1 MPAAAGRDLG
11 ANVLPFGL
19 TTDVSAGALAAGAG
33 SALAGGQ
40 ASAGSAAASS
50 LEGKANGFADELN
63 SIAGQGKGQAKAQAG
78 AAVTGKGGRTAD
90 QLMPGAVATQI
101 QANMATGEVAPAGA
115 ADPAVPMIDPA
126 VSGTISTAGPLPG
139 AGQPVDAG
147 DDLLPSERDEA
158 APSSEVALAAGFA
171 PATPVVQLVPQA
183 TGEGAAASSVDASSG
198 VSGEGGFGGGLP
210 GGGVPGAGG
219 AGTAVPGAAA
229 PGAAASDSAPLAG
242 AGPST
247 PLDGPA
253 NGAAPQPAAEAGSK
267 ANMGSASA
275 ATTPN
280 FAGAPTDAQ
289 ARATQPAMPERLGSS
304 LIAEAQ
310 AAVSRPAAVTTERR
324 WQSEL
329 PKEFR
334 ASATPAV
341 PPSNSKP
348 SATPTVQAAVGAAVD
363 AVAKVASQKAPE
375 APGLQVA
382 AATPAGTHAAPVA
395 AVAQAVAAPE
405 GAAVPAAPVVDGEAA
420 QPVVVTAETGEAA
433 PKPGNAT
440 GAAVT
445 QVAAGVNAGAAPV
458 PQPVQPAAQPVVT
471 DQPQISGTV
480 TEEGAGLGNPAV
492 EAEAGPQA
500 ANAAKTAA
508 AAPPANA
515 ADQKGPEPRGAALTA
530 VPAAALSNI
539 AFEEADLPADLPET
553 SISGE
558 MGTATVRGGDLA
570 GAMRTESLQAPS
582 QSQSGHVATQ
592 VAAEIARNLKNGHT
606 RFQMR
611 FDPPELG
618 RVEVEMKVSHDGKVQ
633 AHLRVDRPE
642 TLDMFLRDQ
651 RGLERALEAAGLN
664 PDSDNLQFSL
674 RQDGGQQFGSQQGEG
689 DQRPAMNGGGGT
701 VSAEADPMLEDI
713 VRMTI
718 AEQRGGLDMKV

>member
-1 MPAAAGRDLG
+1 
-11 ANVLPFGL
+11 VLPFGL

-50 LEGKANGFADELN
+50 LEGKANGFVDELN
-63 SIAGQGKGQAKAQAG
+63 SIAGQGKGRAKAQAS

-90 QLMPGAVATQI
+90 QLAPGAVAMQI

-115 ADPAVPMIDPA
+115 VDPAVPVADPA
-126 VSGTISTAGPLPG
+126 IPGTLNTAAPLPG
-139 AGQPVDAG
+139 VGQPVKAG
-147 DDLLPSERDEA
+147 EDPLSLEENNGVQSGEA
-158 APSSEVALAAGFA
+158 ALAAGFA
-171 PATPVVQLVPQA
+171 PAAPVVQPVPQA
-183 TGEGAAASSVDASSG
+183 AGDGSAASSISAGAG
-198 VSGEGGFGGGLP
+198 VSGDGGIGTGGL
-210 GGGVPGAGG
+210 GAGG
-219 AGTAVPGAAA
+219 AGTAA
-229 PGAAASDSAPLAG
+229 PGAAPSGSAPLSG
-242 AGPST
+242 GGPSA
-247 PLDGPA
+247 PQDGPA
-253 NGAAPQPAAEAGSK
+253 NGTAPLPAADAGSK
-267 ANMGSASA
+267 ANTGAASVP
-275 ATTPN
+275 TVPN
-280 FAGAPTDAQ
+280 LAGASTDAQ
-289 ARATQPAMPERLGSS
+289 ASIAQPAPQKRPGSALG
-304 LIAEAQ
+304 AESQ
-310 AAVSRPAAVTTERR
+310 AAVSRPAAGATERR

-334 ASATPAV
+334 ASVAPAV
-341 PPSNSKP
+341 QPSNSKSP
-348 SATPTVQAAVGAAVD
+348 ATLPVQAAVDGLGKALNLKGA
-363 AVAKVASQKAPE
+363 E

-382 AATPAGTHAAPVA
+382 AATPAGTHAASVS
-395 AVAQAVAAPE
+395 AVAQAAAATE
-405 GAAVPAAPVVDGEAA
+405 GSPAPAGPAAPVVDGGAA
-420 QPVVVTAETGEAA
+420 QPAIVTAETGEAA
-433 PKPGNAT
+433 PKAGSAA
-440 GAAVT
+440 GAAAS
-445 QVAAGVNAGAAPV
+445 QVAAAVNTGTAPV
-458 PQPVQPAAQPVVT
+458 PQPVQPMAQPVLT
-471 DQPQISGTV
+471 DQPPIDGAV
-480 TEEGAGLGNPAV
+480 AEEGAGLVKPAV
-492 EAEAGPQA
+492 GPETGSQA
-500 ANAAKTAA
+500 ASPAKAA
-508 AAPPANA
+508 AAPLAGA
-515 ADQKGPEPRGAALTA
+515 ADRTGPEPRGAAQVA

-539 AFEEADLPADLPET
+539 AFEETDLPADLSQT

-558 MGTATVRGGDLA
+558 MGAATVRGGDLA

-689 DQRPAMNGGGGT
+689 GQQPASNGGGGAA
-701 VSAEADPMLEDI
+701 SAEADPMLEDI

>member
-1 MPAAAGRDLG
+1 MPADAGRDLG

-63 SIAGQGKGQAKAQAG
+63 SIAGQGKEQAKTQAS

-90 QLMPGAVATQI
+90 QLVPGAVATQI
-101 QANMATGEVAPAGA
+101 QANMATGELAPAGA
-115 ADPAVPMIDPA
+115 VDPAVPVADPA
-126 VSGTISTAGPLPG
+126 VSGDISAAAPLSG
-139 AGQPVDAG
+139 IAQPVKTGEDLLSSEG
-147 DDLLPSERDEA
+147 DDGVQSG
-158 APSSEVALAAGFA
+158 EVALAADFA
-171 PATPVVQLVPQA
+171 PATPIVQPVSQA
-183 TGEGAAASSVDASSG
+183 TGDNPAAASISANAG
-198 VSGEGGFGGGLP
+198 VSGEGGFGR
-210 GGGVPGAGG
+210 GVPEAGVSGAGG
-219 AGTAVPGAAA
+219 AGTAA
-229 PGAAASDSAPLAG
+229 PGAAPSGSAPLSG
-242 AGPST
+242 NGSST

-253 NGAAPQPAAEAGSK
+253 NGTAPLPAADAGGK
-267 ANMGSASA
+267 ANTGAASA
-275 ATTPN
+275 ATAPN
-280 FAGAPTDAQ
+280 FTGAPADAE
-289 ARATQPAMPERLGSS
+289 ASATQPATPERPGAALG
-304 LIAEAQ
+304 AEAQ
-310 AAVSRPAAVTTERR
+310 AAVSRPAAVTAERR

-329 PKEFR
+329 PKELR

-341 PPSNSKP
+341 QPSSP
-348 SATPTVQAAVGAAVD
+348 QSSAAIGAAVD
-363 AVAKVASQKAPE
+363 AAGKVASQKGAE

-382 AATPAGTHAAPVA
+382 AATPAGTHAASVS
-395 AVAQAVAAPE
+395 AVAQAAATIE
-405 GAAVPAAPVVDGEAA
+405 GSTAAAVPATLVVGGEAA
-420 QPVVVTAETGEAA
+420 QVAAVTAETGEAA
-433 PKPGNAT
+433 PKAGSTT
-440 GAAVT
+440 GAAAS
-445 QVAAGVNAGAAPV
+445 QVAATVNAGAAPV
-458 PQPVQPAAQPVVT
+458 PQPVQPAAQPVLT
-471 DQPQISGTV
+471 DQPPAGETAAG
-480 TEEGAGLGNPAV
+480 EGAGLVKPAV

-500 ANAAKTAA
+500 AGAAKTAA
-508 AAPPANA
+508 AGPAANA
-515 ADQKGPEPRGAALTA
+515 ADQTGPEPRGAASVA
-530 VPAAALSNI
+530 VSAAALSNI
-539 AFEEADLPADLPET
+539 AFEETDLPADLPQT

-664 PDSDNLQFSL
+664 TDSDNLQFSL

-689 DQRPAMNGGGGT
+689 DQGPAMNGGGGT